1 MEIWRETR
9 KFDGNLEIWRKPGN
23 LTETWKF
30 DGKHE
35 KPGNLTVNRET
46 WKTWKFDGNPGN
58 LTVNLMAN
66 LENLEIWRETWK
78 FNGNLEIWRKPGN
91 LTGNLE
97 IWRETWKTWKF
108 DGKPENLT
116 ETWKIWRKP
125 GNLTGNLEIW
135 RETWKFDG
143 KPGNLTGNLEIWKG
157 TWKFDGEP
165 TNLTGVARNSSY
177 ADDSWL
183 PPAFSVAHLAASSNC
198 LLSLVLD
205 LLVWFLTSNFGP

>member
-1 MEIWRETR
+1 MSVLAIMYNYDYVPLFTLHSSHTTLHITWALLTLSQLISSHLICHLSFHESLPSPTSRTCM
-9 KFDGNLEIWRKPGN
+9 
-23 LTETWKF
+23 TETWKF
-30 DGKHE
+30 DG
-35 KPGNLTVNRET
+35 
-46 WKTWKFDGNPGN
+46 
-58 LTVNLMAN
+58 
-66 LENLEIWRETWK
+66 
-78 FNGNLEIWRKPGN
+78 KPGN

-97 IWRETWKTWKF
+97 IWREAEGNFKIWMETEGNLEIWRETWKF
-108 DGKPENLT
+108 DGKPRNLM
-116 ETWKIWRKP
+116 
-125 GNLTGNLEIW
+125 GNLEIW

-183 PPAFSVAHLAASSNC
+183 PLAFSVAHLAASSNC

>member
-1 MEIWRETR
+1 MCHSSHCTLHTLHFISPEPFSPYPSSSLLISYVIWAFMNHFPVLLRE
-9 KFDGNLEIWRKPGN
+9 L
-23 LTETWKF
+23 
-30 DGKHE
+30 
-35 KPGNLTVNRET
+35 
-46 WKTWKFDGNPGN
+46 
-58 LTVNLMAN
+58 A
-66 LENLEIWRETWK
+66 
-78 FNGNLEIWRKPGN
+78 WRKPGN

-97 IWRETWKTWKF
+97 IWRETWKF
-108 DGKPENLT
+108 DGKLK
-116 ETWKIWRKP
+116 ETSKSEWKLK
-125 GNLTGNLEIW
+125 
-135 RETWKFDG
+135 ETWKFDG

-183 PPAFSVAHLAASSNC
+183 PLAFSVAHLAASSNC